1 MDPRRLELLL
11 QLSRLGSMREVSEA
25 LHVTTSTVSQQ
36 IAALAREVGTSL
48 LEPDGRR
55 VRLTPAGRRLADH
68 AVTVLAAIEAARA
81 DLDPGA
87 APSGEVRVAA
97 FATAVRTSL
106 LPVVRALAA
115 DHPDVRLRIHEHEP
129 PEVMD
134 LLSTDDV
141 DLALTYDYNLAP
153 STVDRTLEAV
163 PLWETAWSLG
173 VPTARRASGDALA
186 VFERFRDED
195 WIVNSR
201 HTADEDVVRTVA
213 ALAGFRPHVTHRA
226 DSLELVQDMIV
237 AGLGVGL
244 LPAGQRTVAGV
255 SLLPLTNPE
264 VLLRAFAVTRR
275 GRGVWPPLALVLQLL
290 GADES
295 RGPAQELAHAVERDL
310 SDAEPVVEQPDDRP
324 RTF

>member
-1 MDPRRLELLL
+1 MVISGIVNNGSVDPRRLELLL

-48 LEPDGRR
+48 LQPDGRR

-106 LPVVRALAA
+106 LPVVRTLAA

-173 VPTARRASGDALA
+173 VPMTRRATGDALA

-201 HTADEDVVRTVA
+201 HTADEEVVRTVA

-226 DSLELVQDMIV
+226 DSLELVQDMIL

-244 LPAGQRTVAGV
+244 LPAG
-255 SLLPLTNPE
+255 LPP
-264 VLLRAFAVTRR
+264 V
-275 GRGVWPPLALVLQLL
+275 G
-290 GADES
+290 
-295 RGPAQELAHAVERDL
+295 RGPA
-310 SDAEPVVEQPDDRP
+310 PPPPKPPGVVPGVLGARRGGGGGAP
-324 RTF
+324 PPPPAPA